1 MCSNVLIIPKKV
13 KSNPISLF
21 LFVFLLSLIM
31 MVYLIKDEK
40 KEEKSMYKEFSFSVK
55 NKYLLYLRS

>member
-1 MCSNVLIIPKKV
+1 
-13 KSNPISLF
+13 
-21 LFVFLLSLIM
+21 